1 MHNKE
6 EPNEIWTKFFTH
18 DKITIVLNN
27 TNNKIMS
34 VIEQLPEEVCNNDK
48 YTNLRE
54 VTKEELLAFL
64 VSHKQGD
71 CPDKT
76 F

>member
-1 MHNKE
+1 
-6 EPNEIWTKFFTH
+6 
-18 DKITIVLNN
+18 
-27 TNNKIMS
+27 MS

-54 VTKEELLAFL
+54 VTKEELAFL

-71 CPDKT
+71 CLDKT